1 MCGAGPV
8 WHAIG
13 IDLCNMKR
21 IIAISITL
29 WFLSS
34 HLHAQDTLA
43 APARDTLSFR
53 TGDPALSIA
62 QAKKEKKLLLM
73 DFWADWCLPCKQMD
87 RLTFSD
93 SLVMMHLR
101 RNYVLHRVDVSQFA
115 GMDVAEAR
123 KVDKYPTMIVL
134 DRKGM
139 EAGRMMGFQSADSL
153 LYKLKRWEVPPPKK
167 GKR

>member
-1 MCGAGPV
+1 V
-8 WHAIG
+8 V
-13 IDLCNMKR
+13 
-21 IIAISITL
+21 
-29 WFLSS
+29 
-34 HLHAQDTLA
+34 
-43 APARDTLSFR
+43 APPRDTLRFEM
-53 TGDPALSIA
+53 GDPAMSIA

-101 RNYVLHRVDVSQFA
+101 KNYVLHRVDVSQFA

-134 DRKGM
+134 DKKGM
-139 EAGRMMGFQSADSL
+139 EAGRMTGFQSADSL
-153 LYKLKRWEVPPPKK
+153 LYKLNKWEVPPPKK